1 VIEFMVICTP
11 RSGSAWAS
19 NWLST
24 DHTLCL
30 HDPLWRHHY
39 SELDS
44 LESDK
49 VLGVA
54 CTGLALFPEFVNKHP
69 ARKVILHRDPAEV
82 DASLIAMG
90 VEPLGKPW
98 IGALDRIV
106 GVHAQWTDIFEPPK
120 ARHLYEFLLQ
130 RPFDAKRHEM
140 LVKLNVQMDFE
151 KMKPDR
157 VAARRLFAEFRA
169 MGLAP

>member
-1 VIEFMVICTP
+1 VIEFMCLGMP
-11 RSGSAWAS
+11 RSGTAWAA
-19 NWLST
+19 NLLTT
-24 DHTLCL
+24 DHTLCY
-30 HDPLWRHHY
+30 HDPLWRDHY
-39 SELDS
+39 TELDS

-49 VLGVA
+49 ALGVS
-54 CTGLALFPEFVNKHP
+54 CTALALFPEFVNKHP
-69 ARKVILHRDPAEV
+69 ARKVILHRTPAEV

-90 VEPLGKPW
+90 VEPLGKAW

-106 GVHAQWTDIFEPPK
+106 GVHAPWTDIFEPK

-130 RPFDAKRHEM
+130 RPFDAERHEM

-151 KMKPDR
+151 KVKPDR

-169 MGLAP
+169 LGLAP